1 MKFYVLLFLF
11 FYTHLLSAAESQEV
25 EHILVIGTPLEPLP
39 NNFYALNLLQEQWNN
54 ELLAAGL
61 NDNSYVEST
70 SDDDDKEADCENN
83 PSSDNPVIY
92 SSGAKT
98 FTHNDIPSLGRSP
111 FSVTRVYN
119 SAMGLGNFGMGW
131 SANFENKLT
140 FRIFRAGTP
149 LNCPP
154 TKLCS
159 KVGELVSI
167 IFQIQGKSYT
177 YFWNDSNNRWEDNK
191 PETIGYAI
199 RNENGTWTR
208 YGDDSSV
215 EHYTA
220 VSDYSQT
227 SLLTERSNRYGQK
240 LRYDYS
246 GDKLSSIT
254 DDYNKSLRFT
264 WNGSYISKITTPA
277 NESYVYTYLSN
288 GRLSEVTYPEA
299 KYSLKYHYE
308 DSTFPNLIT
317 GVSIGG
323 ARYSVNSYNSS
334 SKVSKSSLVGG
345 VNESTFMY
353 TSTATTETNALGAS
367 TVFNFTDSLGRKRL
381 TSTNR
386 PASASCTAAIA
397 LASYSLQGHQIS
409 QTDWN
414 GNSTKLAFNSAGQKL
429 SEVTK
434 DNVLIHYTH
443 TPDNQIE
450 SITWYHSAPSS
461 CVAGTFCAADS
472 GSKLLSKT
480 NYTYYANNH
489 AAKQRVKTV
498 TQIQYPE
505 NGLTYEERTS
515 EYSYVV
521 SGNKLISM
529 SVDGPLPGN
538 SDEITTL
545 FDNNGN
551 IQEITN
557 NLGHK
562 QTFGDYDLRGLA
574 GYHID
579 ANNVKTEFQYDS
591 RGNITTASKFFDSG
605 VQVTSTIYNR
615 FGKPELVTASSG
627 AYIKYYYD
635 AAGRLIQQRL
645 PSTHANG
652 QIQIVADEDY
662 LHFYLDKLS
671 NITQVKAETEIVT
684 RQAVN
689 DGGPR
694 PGGGLTFVNIASHN
708 IHYTKNNVY
717 DNLGLLNNVPGNNGQ
732 KLTYTYDGNL
742 NVKTVTDV
750 LGRKTT
756 YTYDSSNRLKT
767 ATRPDNNVVRYDY
780 DVFGNLIKVTD
791 ARAKVTQYTYNV
803 FGERLTQVSP
813 DTGTTTYNYEL
824 EQLSQIIHPDNTS
837 TYYVYDDIGRVEQVN
852 SVSGTITY
860 TYDTCTYGIGRL
872 CRIDDPSGST
882 VYQYNSAG
890 QVTHTTTIIQ
900 GSSFTVVNQFDAH
913 SRLSQVDYP
922 GSRSIRYSYDAADR
936 LNKIEAGINGTWST
950 VISQMDY
957 VPFGQST
964 GYGYGNGLWHNRS
977 IDNDGRIHKITTGAI
992 QDLTYSYN
1000 TVDEITA
1007 INNLSNSAASQT
1019 YGYDNLS
1026 RLRSANATVRSESW
1040 LYDDNSNR
1048 TQTTLAGVVSSHTT
1062 ASSSNR
1068 LTSTTKTGLARS
1080 FTYDGR
1086 GNIKQLTAAD
1096 GAALT
1101 LTYNGLGHVTSLKRN
1116 TTTTNYLTNGYNQ
1129 RAYKSGAEGTF
1140 RYLYGA
1146 DGQLVAETAS
1156 GSNVLNSIYIRFEG
1170 QVVGVIRG
1178 STLHYVHNDH
1188 LGRAEA
1194 ITNASKAV
1202 VWRAHNL
1209 AFDRIVTTNS
1219 IGGYHLGFPGQYYD
1233 TESGLWYNW
1242 HRYYDASIGRYLQSD
1257 PIGLAG
1263 GLNTYGYVGGNPA
1276 NNVDPLGLCDN
1287 EISVEDCVK
1296 NFLGKTETKGVISAT
1311 SLIGFKDTF
1320 NGEFPATAV
1329 GWVSSLFYNEG
1340 VSVRQNNVNSQG
1352 WNPGQTINNIEHPNR
1367 SYRKNVAAQTGLKA
1381 FGKVSGLA
1389 TIFGTAWEAGAYTGC
1404 FFRTL

>member
-1 MKFYVLLFLF
+1 MKIYILLFLIF
-11 FYTHLLSAAESQEV
+11 CSHSLSASEQQDDV
-25 EHILVIGTPLEPLP
+25 EHIVVTGTPLAPLP
-39 NNFYALNLLQEQWNN
+39 NNLDVFALFQQQWNN
-54 ELLAAGL
+54 DLLAEGL

-70 SDDDDKEADCENN
+70 SDDDDKEADCNNN

-119 SAMGLGNFGMGW
+119 SAMGLGVFGRGW
-131 SANFENKLT
+131 SANIENKLT
-140 FRIFRAGTP
+140 FKTFGSGTR
-149 LNCPP
+149 LTCPP
-154 TKLCS
+154 TKDCS
-159 KVGELVSI
+159 QVGELVSI
-167 IFQIQGKSYT
+167 TFQIQGNSYT
-177 YFWNDSNNRWEDNK
+177 YFWVDSNNRWEDRK
-191 PETIGYAI
+191 PETIGYAVK
-199 RNENGTWTR
+199 NANGTWTR
-208 YGDDSSV
+208 YGDDGSV
-215 EHYTA
+215 EHYNA
-220 VSDYSQT
+220 VSGYSQT
-227 SLLTERSNRYGQK
+227 SLLTERSNRHGQK
-240 LRYDYS
+240 LRYTYIS
-246 GDKLSSIT
+246 GKLSSIT
-254 DDYNKSLRFT
+254 DDYNKSLRFY
-264 WNGSYISKITTPA
+264 WVDSVISKITTPA
-277 NESYVYTYLSN
+277 NVNYIYTYLSN
-288 GRLSEVTYPEA
+288 GRLSDVTYPEA

-308 DSTFPNLIT
+308 DTTKPNLIT

-323 ARYSVNSYNSS
+323 ARYSVNSYNAS
-334 SKVSKSSLVGG
+334 SKVSKSGLAGG
-345 VNESTFMY
+345 VNESTFTY
-353 TSTATTETNALGAS
+353 TSAATTETNALGAN
-367 TVFNFTDSLGRKRL
+367 TVFNFTNSLGRKRL

-386 PASASCTAAIA
+386 PASASCSAAIA
-397 LASYSLQGHQIS
+397 HASYSLQGHQIS
-409 QTDWN
+409 RTDWN

-450 SITWYHSAPSS
+450 SVTWYHSAPSN

-480 NYTYYANNH
+480 NYTYYDNNH
-489 AAKQRVKTV
+489 AAKRRTKTV
-498 TQIQYPE
+498 TQVQYPE

-538 SDEITTL
+538 SDEISTL
-545 FDNNGN
+545 FDNAGN

-557 NLGHK
+557 NLGQK
-562 QTFGDYDLRGLA
+562 QTFGDYDLRGLP
-574 GYHID
+574 GYSID
-579 ANNVKTEFQYDS
+579 ANNVKTEFQYDN
-591 RGNITTASKFFDSG
+591 RGNVTTASKFLDSG
-605 VQVTSTIYNR
+605 TQVTSIIYNR

-635 AAGRLIQQRL
+635 FAGRLVQQRL
-645 PSTHANG
+645 PSTHASG
-652 QIQIVADEDY
+652 QIQIVGDEDY
-662 LHFYLDKLS
+662 LHFYYDKLS
-671 NITQVKAETEIVT
+671 NVTQVKAETEIVK

-689 DGGPR
+689 PGGSR
-694 PGGGLTFVNIASHN
+694 PGGGLTFVNIASYDV
-708 IHYTKNNVY
+708 HYTKNNVY

-732 KLTYTYDGNL
+732 RLTYTYDGNL

-767 ATRPDNNVVRYDY
+767 ATRPDNKIVRYDY
-780 DVFGNLIKVTD
+780 DVFGNLVKVTD

-813 DTGTTTYNYEL
+813 DTGTTTYLYDL
-824 EQLSQIIHPDNTS
+824 GQLSQIIHPDNTS
-837 TYYVYDDIGRVEQVN
+837 TYYFYDGANRVEQL
-852 SVSGTITY
+852 SSASGTITY
-860 TYDTCTYGIGRL
+860 TYDSCTYGIGRL

-882 VYQYNSAG
+882 SYQYNSAG
-890 QVTHTTTIIQ
+890 QVTHTTTVIQ
-900 GSSFTVVNQFDAH
+900 GSSFAVVNQFDVH
-913 SRLSQVDYP
+913 SRLSQVNYP
-922 GSRSIRYSYDAADR
+922 GNRSIRYSYDAADR

-957 VPFGQST
+957 LPFGQST

-977 IDNDGRIHKITTGAI
+977 IDNDARIHKITTDTV

-1000 TVDEITA
+1000 TVNEMTDIS
-1007 INNLSNSAASQT
+1007 NLRNSAASQT

-1026 RLRSANATVRSESW
+1026 RLRSASATVRSESW

-1068 LTSTTKTGLARS
+1068 LTSTAKTGLARS

-1086 GNIKQLTAAD
+1086 GNVKQLTAAD

-1116 TTTTNYLTNGYNQ
+1116 TVTTNYLTNGYNQ
-1129 RAYKSGAEGTF
+1129 RAYKSGAGGTY

-1156 GSNVLNSIYIRFEG
+1156 DSNVLNSIYIRFEG

-1178 STLHYVHNDH
+1178 SSLHYVHNDH

-1209 AFDRIVTTNS
+1209 AFDRVVITNS

-1233 TESGLWYNW
+1233 IESGLWYNW

-1263 GLNTYGYVGGNPA
+1263 GLNTYGYVGGNP
-1276 NNVDPLGLCDN
+1276 VKWTDPTGLDLTVCIYSGAGGFGHVGIGVNTSSTRGFYPDDN
-1287 EISVEDCVK
+1287 ASGSP
-1296 NFLGKTETKGVISAT
+1296 LTGKPGIVLSDDSNKQQSCKTMETTKEQ
-1311 SLIGFKDTF
+1311 DD
-1320 NGEFPATAV
+1320 AV
-1329 GWVSSLFYNEG
+1329 ASF
-1340 VSVRQNNVNSQG
+1340 
-1352 WNPGQTINNIEHPNR
+1352 INNYQGEYVFTGNNCVNFVRNALDLAGIE
-1367 SYRKNVAAQTGLKA
+1367 SST
-1381 FGKVSGLA
+1381 
-1389 TIFGTAWEAGAYTGC
+1389 TIRPKP
-1404 FFRTL
+1404 FFRSLHKE